1 MACNIL
7 KTYNTFMFSRTQR
20 CGCFYVGVL
29 VNVIK
34 MRYTYDSLGRVTN
47 RTVLSECDCVISSED
62 YTHDAAGNITDAPDS
77 CFQYDINN
85 RLEVFNCNCVSYD
98 MDGNMLSNGE
108 QCFTYDS
115 ANRLITADCHTYT
128 YNAEDVRIRN
138 LCERCED
145 TAYTYDTNCKL
156 SKLLC
161 KTTNGVAT
169 KYVYGRG
176 LVGEEVCGTFK
187 TYHFDCRGS
196 TIAITDTS
204 GNITDTFVYDTY
216 GKLVSRTGTSE
227 VIFGHNGRDGVV
239 TDDNGLIYMRARYY
253 SPEMKRFINADIV
266 AGQISNAVTLNRFAY
281 ANGNPVSFVDPF
293 GLSADRGGTYSYT
306 NNWFMQSSV
315 YFELIENQ
323 ANFWGNIFD
332 FSSPFKETSD
342 LIYKFSLH
350 KLQSAKKP
358 KRTPQGSW
366 ILKNRRQLSYLDETF
381 GSTSKL
387 TKGLKG
393 AGKALDVA
401 GKFAD
406 GAVIFFDTASG
417 ISENIASGTR
427 TQKIVSDALVD
438 VGTGVGIAAGS
449 TAVGAWA
456 GSFIPIPVV
465 GTLFGAGVGYV
476 VGEGAEFF
484 IEYDIVGDKSLLDL
498 TKDGAGWVADRVV
511 DAGEWIADTAPDV
524 WDAATDFV
532 EDTGEDIGD
541 FFEDAGDAA
550 GRFFEDVGGFFS
562 GLFA

>member
-1 MACNIL
+1 
-7 KTYNTFMFSRTQR
+7 MFSRTQR

-293 GLSADRGGTYSYT
+293 GLSVEKENAEEYPLLLVLYEPSDFFRQAQDEREYLMSTYNST
-306 NNWFMQSSV
+306 NVLMIPISNKQ
-315 YFELIENQ
+315 E
-323 ANFWGNIFD
+323 
-332 FSSPFKETSD
+332 
-342 LIYKFSLH
+342 
-350 KLQSAKKP
+350 
-358 KRTPQGSW
+358 
-366 ILKNRRQLSYLDETF
+366 
-381 GSTSKL
+381 
-387 TKGLKG
+387 
-393 AGKALDVA
+393 
-401 GKFAD
+401 
-406 GAVIFFDTASG
+406 FFDAWEQAVSDNVQG
-417 ISENIASGTR
+417 ISLIVHGGPKHIYPNENIMADEIKDLEKIELNFLRLLSCNGGHKDVQNNIANAFKSNHDISELYAMDGSLSFYPRTWYVIDYDYSKYNPRLAFKQDRFYKYASEETLIFRPNADVEAINIRVKRQPTGLY
-427 TQKIVSDALVD
+427 LVQ
-438 VGTGVGIAAGS
+438 
-449 TAVGAWA
+449 
-456 GSFIPIPVV
+456 
-465 GTLFGAGVGYV
+465 
-476 VGEGAEFF
+476 
-484 IEYDIVGDKSLLDL
+484 
-498 TKDGAGWVADRVV
+498 
-511 DAGEWIADTAPDV
+511 
-524 WDAATDFV
+524 
-532 EDTGEDIGD
+532 
-541 FFEDAGDAA
+541 
-550 GRFFEDVGGFFS
+550 
-562 GLFA
+562 